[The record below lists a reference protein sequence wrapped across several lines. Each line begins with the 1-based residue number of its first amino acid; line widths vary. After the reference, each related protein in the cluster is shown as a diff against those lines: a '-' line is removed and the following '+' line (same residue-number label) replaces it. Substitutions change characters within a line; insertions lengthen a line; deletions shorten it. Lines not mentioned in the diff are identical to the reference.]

1 MEDLGFKG
9 QMQTWKNN
17 LRGNDRVMERLDRV
31 LINRARGMLCPQA
44 QCINRLI
51 VGSDHAPLEIILELE
66 DPGGG
71 GDSDS
76 RKCGLKG

>member
-1 MEDLGFKG
+1 MS
-9 QMQTWKNN
+9 
-17 LRGNDRVMERLDRV
+17 
-31 LINRARGMLCPQA
+31 QA